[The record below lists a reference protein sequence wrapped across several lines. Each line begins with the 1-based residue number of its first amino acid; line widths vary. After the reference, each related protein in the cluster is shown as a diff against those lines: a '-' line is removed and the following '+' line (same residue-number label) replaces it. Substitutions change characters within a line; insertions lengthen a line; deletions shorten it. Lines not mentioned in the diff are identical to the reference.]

1 VTNTALTPTEE
12 MKKPAAIR
20 RARESFGVV
29 FWIAAGFVGLVVL
42 VALTCQ
48 WLPLADPNLG
58 DYTTAPMALP
68 SWNHWFGTDELGRDT
83 LSRVC
88 YGARISVTVS
98 FGTMAIGLL
107 VGGVLGMIS
116 AFRGGRTDLTLNSL
130 MIVGV
135 SYPSFVAV
143 LVILGLWQPVSIP
156 KMILVLGIFSVPLI
170 FILIRGATLSYS
182 TREFVMAAKA
192 LGATNTR
199 ILTREVLPNVA
210 PAAMTLFLLGIA
222 NVVVLEGSLAFLGR
236 GIADPTASWGKM
248 INEGS
253 HQFQTYTGFQQF
265 ELAFFPGAVVFL
277 FLVSLFLI
285 GDKLRARYDATEGRL

>member
-1 VTNTALTPTEE
+1 MTNTEITQEAEV
-12 MKKPAAIR
+12 KKPAAK

-29 FWIAAGFVGLVVL
+29 FWIATGFVSLVVL

-58 DYTTAPMALP
+58 DYTSPPMALP
-68 SWNHWFGTDELGRDT
+68 SWQHWFGTDMLGRDT

-88 YGARISVTVS
+88 YGARISISVS
-98 FGTMAIGLL
+98 FGTMTIGLL
-107 VGGVLGMIS
+107 IGGALGMIS

-156 KMILVLGIFSVPLI
+156 KMILVLGVFSVPLI

-199 ILTREVLPNVA
+199 ILTKEVLPNVI

-248 INEGS
+248 INDGS
-253 HQFQTYTGFQQF
+253 HHFQTYTGFQQF
-265 ELAFFPGAVVFL
+265 ELAFFPGMVVFL

-285 GDKLRARYDATEGRL
+285 GDKLRARFDATEGRL